1 MSDYEAAIGG
11 ALAYTDTDAA
21 EVAETEIARLQRCYG
36 QLAVEP
42 LLRAMIEREFPGRIA
57 VVSSFGAE
65 SALILAL
72 VAEIDPATPVIF
84 LDTGKHF
91 SSTLSYRDRLTANLG
106 LTDVRSVQPLPAE
119 VASADTDGQLWDR
132 NPDACCH
139 LRKVVP
145 LDRALAG
152 FEAWIT
158 GRKRFQSGQR
168 ADLETIEAVD
178 SRIKINPL
186 AKWSLAQVASEFKA
200 RDLPRHPLVGQG
212 YPSIGCAPCT
222 ARVADDAP
230 ARAGRWA
237 GADKTE
243 CGIHRAK
250 WARSEPNWTQEPV
263 GAE

>member
-1 MSDYEAAIGG
+1 MSDCEVAAVGTMVF
-11 ALAYTDTDAA
+11 ADVAST
-21 EVAETEIARLQRCYG
+21 AETEFARLQHEYG
-36 QLAVEP
+36 ELAAEP
-42 LLRAMIEREFPGRIA
+42 LLRAMIELEFPGRIA

-91 SSTLSYRDRLTANLG
+91 LETLSYRDQLTAHLG
-106 LTDVRSVQPLPAE
+106 LTDVRSVQPLAADL
-119 VASADTDGQLWDR
+119 ASADADGRLWDR
-132 NPDACCH
+132 NADACCH

-145 LDRALAG
+145 LERALGG
-152 FEAWIT
+152 FDAWIT

-168 ADLETIEAVD
+168 ADLDTIEAVD
-178 SRIKINPL
+178 ARIKINPL
-186 AKWSLAQVASEFKA
+186 AKWTLAQVASEF
-200 RDLPRHPLVGQG
+200 RVRGLPQHPLVAQG
-212 YPSIGCAPCT
+212 YPSIGCSPCT
-222 ARVADDAP
+222 ARVANDAP

-250 WARSEPNWTQEPV
+250 WARSDPDWQ
-263 GAE
+263 

>member
-1 MSDYEAAIGG
+1 MSDCEAAIAGG
-11 ALAYTDTDAA
+11 RAFADAA
-21 EVAETEIARLQRCYG
+21 DVAETEVARLQQRYG
-36 QLAVEP
+36 QLPAEP
-42 LLRAMIEREFPGRIA
+42 LLRAMIKNEFPGRVA

-91 SSTLSYRDRLTANLG
+91 SDTLSYRDRLTSYLG

-119 VASADTDGQLWDR
+119 VAATDANGRLWDR
-132 NPDACCH
+132 NADACCH

-145 LDRALAG
+145 LERALAG

-168 ADLETIEAVD
+168 ADLDTIEAVD

-200 RDLPRHPLVGQG
+200 RGLPRHPLVAQG
-212 YPSIGCAPCT
+212 YPSIGCAR
-222 ARVADDAP
+222 ARRKWQTMPRHAP
-230 ARAGRWA
+230 GRWV

-250 WARSEPNWTQEPV
+250 WARSDPNWPQGPV

>member
-1 MSDYEAAIGG
+1 MSDCEAAIAG
-11 ALAYTDTDAA
+11 ALAFTDAPD
-21 EVAETEIARLQRCYG
+21 VAETEIAGLQRRYAH
-36 QLAVEP
+36 LAGEP
-42 LLRAMIEREFPGRIA
+42 LLRAMIEHEFPGRIA

-91 SSTLSYRDRLTANLG
+91 PETLSYRERLTAYLG
-106 LTDVRSVQPLPAE
+106 LTDVRSVRPLAAE
-119 VASADTDGQLWDR
+119 VAAADADGHLWER
-132 NPDACCH
+132 NADACCH

-145 LDRALAG
+145 LEQALAG

-158 GRKRFQSGQR
+158 GRKRFQNGQR

-186 AKWSLAQVASEFKA
+186 ATWSLANVASEFKA
-200 RDLPRHPLVGQG
+200 RNLPRHPLVAKG
-212 YPSIGCAPCT
+212 YPSVGCAPCT

-237 GADKTE
+237 GMDKTE

-250 WARSEPNWTQEPV
+250 MDQVQSELDA
-263 GAE
+263 GAGRR

>member
-1 MSDYEAAIGG
+1 MSDCEAAIAG
-11 ALAYTDTDAA
+11 ASDLG
-21 EVAETEIARLQRCYG
+21 ESEIARLQRRYG
-36 QLAVEP
+36 QLAAEP
-42 LLRAMIEREFPGRIA
+42 LLRAMLENEFPGRIA

-72 VAEIDPATPVIF
+72 VAAIDPATPVIF

-91 SSTLSYRDRLTANLG
+91 SETLSYRDRLAAHLG
-106 LTDVRSVQPLPAE
+106 LTDVRSVQPAAAD
-119 VASADTDGQLWDR
+119 VAAADADGRLWDR
-132 NPDACCH
+132 NADACCH

-152 FEAWIT
+152 FDAWIT

-168 ADLETIEAVD
+168 ADLDTIEAVD

-186 AKWSLAQVASEFKA
+186 ATWPLARVAAEFRA
-200 RDLPRHPLVGQG
+200 RGLPRHPLLAQG

-222 ARVADDAP
+222 TRVTDDAP

-237 GADKTE
+237 GAEKTE

-250 WARSEPNWTQEPV
+250 WARSEPNRLQESA

>member
-1 MSDYEAAIGG
+1 MSDCEVFAG
-11 ALAYTDTDAA
+11 ALAFPDAA
-21 EVAETEIARLQRCYG
+21 DISEPEIARLQHRYG
-36 QLAVEP
+36 RLAAQP
-42 LLRAMIEREFPGRIA
+42 LLRAMIGWEFPGRIA

-72 VAEIDPATPVIF
+72 VAEIDPTTPVIF

-91 SSTLSYRDRLTANLG
+91 TDTLSYRDRLTAHLG
-106 LTDVRSVQPLPAE
+106 LTDVRSVQPLATE
-119 VASADTDGQLWDR
+119 VASTDADGRLWSR
-132 NPDACCH
+132 NADACCH
-139 LRKVVP
+139 LRKVMP
-145 LDRALAG
+145 LERALAG

-168 ADLETIEAVD
+168 AGLETIEAVD

-186 AKWSLAQVASEFKA
+186 AKWSLSQVASEF
-200 RDLPRHPLVGQG
+200 RTRGLPKHPLVEQG

-222 ARVADDAP
+222 ARVEKDAP

-237 GADKTE
+237 GMEKTE

-250 WARSEPNWTQEPV
+250 WARSDPGWTSESA

>member
-1 MSDYEAAIGG
+1 MSDCEAAIAG
-11 ALAYTDTDAA
+11 ALAFTDAA
-21 EVAETEIARLQRCYG
+21 DAAETEIARLQQHYG
-36 QLAVEP
+36 QLAAEP
-42 LLRAMIEREFPGRIA
+42 LLRAMIENEFPDRVA

-91 SSTLSYRDRLTANLG
+91 SDTLSYRDRLTAYLG

-119 VASADTDGQLWDR
+119 LAATDADGRLWDR
-132 NPDACCH
+132 NADACCH

-145 LDRALAG
+145 LERALAG

-168 ADLETIEAVD
+168 GNLDTIEAVD

-200 RDLPRHPLVGQG
+200 RDLPRHPLVAQG

-222 ARVADDAP
+222 TRVANDAP
-230 ARAGRWA
+230 ARAGRWV

-250 WARSEPNWTQEPV
+250 WARSDPNWPQGPV
-263 GAE
+263 KAE

>member
-1 MSDYEAAIGG
+1 MSDCEGATVE
-11 ALAYTDTDAA
+11 ALAFADAA
-21 EVAETEIARLQRCYG
+21 ELIETEVGRLHRHYG
-36 QLAVEP
+36 ELAAEP
-42 LLRAMIEREFPGRIA
+42 LLRAMLEVEFPGRIA

-84 LDTGKHF
+84 LDTQKHF
-91 SSTLSYRDRLTANLG
+91 SDTLSYRDRLSAHLG
-106 LTDVRSVQPLPAE
+106 LTDVRSVQPL
-119 VASADTDGQLWDR
+119 VTDLASADADGDLWNT

-145 LDRALAG
+145 LERALGG
-152 FEAWIT
+152 FDAWIT
-158 GRKRFQSGQR
+158 GRKRFHSGQR
-168 ADLETIEAVD
+168 ADLDTIEAVD

-186 AKWSLAQVASEFKA
+186 ARWSLAQVASEFRA
-200 RDLPRHPLVGQG
+200 RGLPRHPLVTQG

-222 ARVADDAP
+222 RRVANDAP

-250 WARSEPNWTQEPV
+250 WANADPK
-263 GAE
+263 

>member
-1 MSDYEAAIGG
+1 MSDCEAGIGG
-11 ALAYTDTDAA
+11 ASAFTESVDVV
-21 EVAETEIARLQRCYG
+21 EVEVTRLQQHYG
-36 QLAVEP
+36 RLAAEP
-42 LLRAMIEREFPGRIA
+42 LLRAMIKGEFPGRVA

-72 VAEIDPATPVIF
+72 VAEIDPSTPVIF

-91 SSTLSYRDRLTANLG
+91 SDTLSYRDRLTAHLG
-106 LTDVRSVQPLPAE
+106 LTDVRSVQPLATD
-119 VASADTDGQLWDR
+119 VTSADADGRLWSR
-132 NPDACCH
+132 NADACCH
-139 LRKVVP
+139 LRKVLP
-145 LDRALAG
+145 LERALVG

-168 ADLETIEAVD
+168 ADLDTIEAVD

-222 ARVADDAP
+222 TGAADDAP

-237 GADKTE
+237 GMDKTE

-250 WARSEPNWTQEPV
+250 WARSDQKLDARA
-263 GAE
+263 GRR